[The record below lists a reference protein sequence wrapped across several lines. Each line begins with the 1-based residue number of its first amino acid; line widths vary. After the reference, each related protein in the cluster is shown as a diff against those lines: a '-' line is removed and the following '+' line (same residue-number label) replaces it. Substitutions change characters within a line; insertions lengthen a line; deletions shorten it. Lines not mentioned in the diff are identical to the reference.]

1 MASVSDSEDR
11 IVAQGFSIAHY
22 QLGQFDEAL
31 LNWLTYMQLKIEGGE
46 ELDCEDYAYLNGLH
60 FTLEITSTLNQR
72 RPVAR
77 NTVRTL
83 MERMEEKGWLTHR
96 VEGRSYIYSALLP
109 REESLGQRV
118 LDMVDK
124 VCGDNPEKLMMAL
137 LQYRGLSD
145 DEAERMRVILD
156 EAKVSETVQTK
167 EGMPR

>member
-1 MASVSDSEDR
+1 MAKPSLKNKTPLSSAEREIMELIWDKT
-11 IVAQGFSIAHY
+11 
-22 QLGQFDEAL
+22 EA
-31 LNWLTYMQLKIEGGE
+31 GV
-46 ELDCEDYAYLNGLH
+46 
-60 FTLEITSTLNQR
+60 LEITEALNKQ

-96 VEGRSYIYSALLP
+96 VEGRSFVYAATVA

-124 VCGDNPEKLMMAL
+124 ACGGNPEKLMMAL

-145 DEAERMRVILD
+145 EESKRIRTILD
-156 EAKVSETVQTK
+156 EAKADEEAKQSK
-167 EGMPR
+167 D